1 MPILTLTVTMD
12 VESNLDDSMAILE
25 QQVSEALGWLGEVQT
40 CDIEVIDEGPI
51 SSPDST
57 GYSDDE
63 WEDES

>member
-12 VESNLDDSMAILE
+12 VESDLDDSMAILE

-40 CDIEVIDEGPI
+40 CDMDIDDSPS